1 MQMPPDILT
10 ELLAD
15 RHFNM
20 QERKDLGLLPHEVLR
35 YDEVREHLAGLIA
48 KQEWFPRRYR
58 PHVPGEPVDERLVV
72 QRLDTDRYVG
82 HGQRAQAVAPTILA
96 EEWHPS
102 FTSARSAADWFLR
115 GEHGL
120 PGDLDGWKVV

>member
-1 MQMPPDILT
+1 MEMPPDILT
-10 ELLAD
+10 ELLAG

-35 YDEVREHLAGLIA
+35 YDEVRDHLAA
-48 KQEWFPRRYR
+48 VVSEREWFPRQYV

-72 QRLDTDRYVG
+72 QRLGPRRYVC
-82 HGQRAQAVAPTILA
+82 HAERAQAIAPTVLA
-96 EEWHPS
+96 EESHGR
-102 FTSARSAADWFLR
+102 FTSASRAADYFLR
-115 GEHGL
+115 WEHAL